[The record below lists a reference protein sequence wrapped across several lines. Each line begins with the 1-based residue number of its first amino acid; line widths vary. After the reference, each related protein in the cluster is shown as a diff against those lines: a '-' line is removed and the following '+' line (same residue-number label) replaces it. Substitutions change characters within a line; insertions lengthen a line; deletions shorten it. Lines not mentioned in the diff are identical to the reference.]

1 VSAVDVKRYIERA
14 ALVDDYFRPD
24 AVLPYGLVVAE
35 VKAAINTTYD
45 FLCDVNTFLVERGY
59 GRLEDLLLGNSF
71 AGVLSEVLVKNLA
84 DHSATLVRNI
94 RIGGHPDLIPVGLYP
109 DDTVLRGAEGIEV
122 KASKQSGG
130 WQGHNPEAGWLMVFR
145 YMVDTKTEPVEARAP
160 MQFVEVL
167 AARLEEADWSFSG
180 RSGASRRTITA
191 SINRDGMAKL
201 RANPVYRHPDY
212 AVAARRRT

>member
-1 VSAVDVKRYIERA
+1 MKRYIERA
-14 ALVDDYFRPD
+14 TLVEEYFRPE
-24 AVLPYGLVVAE
+24 AILPYDLTVAE
-35 VKAAINTTYD
+35 VKAAINATYD
-45 FLCDVNTFLVERGY
+45 FLRDVNTFLVERGY

-84 DHSATLVRNI
+84 DFSATLVRNV

-109 DDTVLRGAEGIEV
+109 DNTVLRGTEGIEV
-122 KASKQSGG
+122 KASKQGGG

-145 YMVDTKTEPVEARAP
+145 YTVDTRTEPVEAREP
-160 MQFVEVL
+160 TQFVEVL
-167 AARLEEADWSFSG
+167 AARLEEADWNFSG

-191 SINRDGMAKL
+191 SINQNGMTKL

-212 AVAARRRT
+212 AVGARRRA